1 MSETANSSSSL
12 LTERQRKLAG
22 SAIGFVSL
30 AVIVWLLAFSFTL
43 FAKFIGHFSGVLWPI
58 TTAGVAALVLRPAV
72 TQLEERLK
80 LSRIASVVILYA
92 LVGLA
97 LGGGL
102 LLIIPTIVE
111 QLLDFIA
118 FLPVVWER
126 ANDYV
131 QEHYPAW
138 IEIAQRHAENDTIKS
153 ILSSV
158 SGEWKTLLGSAVPSL
173 KAAGLGALGIFGFVA
188 SLAIV
193 PIYLFFF
200 LLSRRDPTGSLDKQ
214 LTFLKESVREDVVFL
229 VQNFIGIVVSFFR
242 GQLLIGLIMG
252 MLLTIGFWL
261 VGLKFALVLGL
272 TLGILNIIPYLG
284 TIVGLSLTL
293 PLAFF
298 QPEGGW
304 MLLGLTLGVFIL
316 VQNIEGWFLTPKI
329 MGDRTG
335 LHPVVIIFAVFFWGA
350 AFNGILGMVL
360 AIPLTA
366 FFVTAWRLAQQK
378 YFSALGDESPART

>member
-1 MSETANSSSSL
+1 MSESAEPTSRFLS
-12 LTERQRKLAG
+12 ERQRKLAG
-22 SAIGFVSL
+22 FAIGFVSL
-30 AVIVWLLAFSFTL
+30 AIILWLLGQSFTL
-43 FAKFIGHFSGVLWPI
+43 FAKFIGHFSSVLWPI

-72 TQLEERLK
+72 SLLEERMK
-80 LSRIASVVILYA
+80 LSRVASVVILYA

-97 LGGGL
+97 FGSFL
-102 LLIIPTIVE
+102 LLIIPAVVE

-118 FLPVVWER
+118 FVPVVWER
-126 ANDYV
+126 ANEYV
-131 QEHYPAW
+131 QARYPAW
-138 IEIAQRHAENDTIKS
+138 IEVAQRHADNDTVKS
-153 ILSSV
+153 
-158 SGEWKTLLGSAVPSL
+158 LLGSLTGEIQSLLGNAVPSL
-173 KAAGLGALGIFGFVA
+173 KAAGLGALGVFGFIA

-200 LLSRRDPTGSLDKQ
+200 LLSRRDPTGSLGKQ
-214 LTFLKESVREDVVFL
+214 LTFLNDDIRKDVVFL

-242 GQLLIGLIMG
+242 GQLLIGVIMG
-252 MLLTIGFWL
+252 LLLTVGFWA

-284 TIVGLSLTL
+284 TIVGLGITL

-298 QPEGGW
+298 QTEGGW
-304 MLLGLTLGVFIL
+304 VLLALTLAVFIV

-350 AFNGILGMVL
+350 AFNGILGMIL

-366 FFVTAWRLAQQK
+366 FFVTAWRLARQK
-378 YFSALGDESPART
+378 YFSVSA

>member
-1 MSETANSSSSL
+1 MSESSETRPSL
-12 LTERQRKLAG
+12 LTDRQRRLVGFAL
-22 SAIGFVSL
+22 GFVAL
-30 AVIVWLLAFSFTL
+30 ATIAWLSAVSFIV
-43 FAKFIGHFSGVLWPI
+43 FARLVGFFADVLWPI
-58 TTAGVAALVLRPAV
+58 TAAGVAALVLRPAV
-72 TQLEERLK
+72 TLLEERMK
-80 LSRIASVVILYA
+80 LTRVASVTILYA
-92 LVGLA
+92 LVALA
-97 LGGGL
+97 GGGFL
-102 LLIIPTIVE
+102 VLIIPAIIE

-118 FLPVVWER
+118 FVPVAWASAREFVE
-126 ANDYV
+126 AN
-131 QEHYPAW
+131 YPAW
-138 IEIAQRHAENDTIKS
+138 VEIAQRHAENPTVKS
-153 ILSSV
+153 LLS
-158 SGEWKTLLGSAVPSL
+158 GITAEANNLLSTAIPSIR
-173 KAAGLGALGIFGFVA
+173 AAGAGALGVFGFAA

-214 LTFLKESVREDVVFL
+214 LTFLEKGIRDDVVFL
-229 VQNFIGIVVSFFR
+229 VRNFIDIVVSFFR

-252 MLLTIGFWL
+252 LLLTLGFWL

-298 QPEGGW
+298 QPDGGW
-304 MLLGLTLGVFIL
+304 VLLALTLVVFII

-335 LHPVVIIFAVFFWGA
+335 LHPVTIIFAVFFWGT
-350 AFNGILGMVL
+350 AFDGILGMIL

-366 FFVTAWRLAQQK
+366 FFVTAWRLARQK
-378 YFSALGDESPART
+378 YFHTV

>member
-1 MSETANSSSSL
+1 MSEPVESTSRL

-22 SAIGFVSL
+22 FAIGFVSL
-30 AVIVWLLAFSFTL
+30 AIILWLLGQSFAL
-43 FAKFIGHFSGVLWPI
+43 FADFIGHFSSVLWPI

-72 TQLEERLK
+72 TLLEERLK
-80 LSRIASVVILYA
+80 LSRVASVVILYA
-92 LVGLA
+92 LVALA
-97 LGGGL
+97 FGGFL
-102 LLIIPTIVE
+102 LLIIPAIVE

-118 FLPVVWER
+118 FVPVVWER
-126 ANDYV
+126 ANVYV
-131 QEHYPAW
+131 TAHYPAW
-138 IEIAQRHAENDTIKS
+138 IEVAQRHAENETVKS
-153 ILSSV
+153 ILTSLT
-158 SGEWKTLLGSAVPSL
+158 GEIKTLLGGTVPSL
-173 KAAGLGALGIFGFVA
+173 KAAGMGALGIFGFAA

-200 LLSRRDPTGSLDKQ
+200 LLSRRDPTGSLGTQ
-214 LTFLKESVREDVVFL
+214 LTFLQGEVRKDVVFL
-229 VQNFIGIVVSFFR
+229 VQNFIEIVVSFFR

-252 MLLTIGFWL
+252 LLLTLGFWA

-272 TLGILNIIPYLG
+272 SLGILNIIPYLG
-284 TIVGLSLTL
+284 TIVGLSVTL

-298 QPEGGW
+298 QTEGGW
-304 MLLGLTLGVFIL
+304 VLLALTLAVFVL

-329 MGDRTG
+329 MGERTG

-350 AFNGILGMVL
+350 AFNGILGMIL

-378 YFSALGDESPART
+378 YFSA

>member
-1 MSETANSSSSL
+1 MSDQSATPSRF
-12 LTERQRKLAG
+12 LTDRQRKLAG
-22 SAIGFVSL
+22 FAIGFVSL
-30 AVIVWLLAFSFTL
+30 AVIVWLLALSFTL
-43 FAKFIGHFSGVLWPI
+43 LAKFIGHFSSVLWPI

-72 TQLEERLK
+72 SFLEERLK
-80 LSRIASVVILYA
+80 LGRVASVVILYT

-97 LGGGL
+97 FGSFL
-102 LLIIPTIVE
+102 LLIIPSVVE

-118 FLPVVWER
+118 FVPVVWER
-126 ANDYV
+126 ANTFV
-131 QEHYPAW
+131 ETNYPAW
-138 IEIAQRHAENDTIKS
+138 MEIAQRHANNETIKS
-153 ILSSV
+153 ILTSLSTEV
-158 SGEWKTLLGSAVPSL
+158 KSLMASTVPSL
-173 KAAGLGALGIFGFVA
+173 KAAGLGALGLFGFAA

-200 LLSRRDPTGSLDKQ
+200 LLSRKDPTGGLQRQ
-214 LTFLKESVREDVVFL
+214 LTFLNEDLRKDVVFL

-252 MLLTIGFWL
+252 LLLTLGFSL

-284 TIVGLSLTL
+284 TIVGLSLSL

-298 QPEGGW
+298 QTGGGW
-304 MLLGLTLGVFIL
+304 PLAAMTLGVFIL

-350 AFNGILGMVL
+350 AFQGILGMVRNTSPGQSVSGL
-360 AIPLTA
+360 WGRRTN
-366 FFVTAWRLAQQK
+366 RLA
-378 YFSALGDESPART
+378 

>member
-1 MSETANSSSSL
+1 MSEPVESTSRL

-22 SAIGFVSL
+22 FAIGFVSL
-30 AVIVWLLAFSFTL
+30 AIILWLLGQSFSL
-43 FAKFIGHFSGVLWPI
+43 FADFIGHFSSVLWPI

-72 TQLEERLK
+72 TLLEERLK
-80 LSRIASVVILYA
+80 FSRVASVVILYA
-92 LVGLA
+92 LVALA
-97 LGGGL
+97 FGGFL
-102 LLIIPTIVE
+102 LLIIPAIVE

-118 FLPVVWER
+118 FAPVVWER
-126 ANDYV
+126 ANVYV
-131 QEHYPAW
+131 TAHYPAW
-138 IEIAQRHAENDTIKS
+138 IEVVARHAENETIKS
-153 ILSSV
+153 ILTSL
-158 SGEWKTLLGSAVPSL
+158 SGEIKTLVGGTVPSL
-173 KAAGLGALGIFGFVA
+173 KAAGMGALGLFGFAA

-200 LLSRRDPTGSLDKQ
+200 LLSRRDPIGNLGTQ
-214 LTFLKESVREDVVFL
+214 LTFLQGEVRKDVVFL
-229 VQNFIGIVVSFFR
+229 VQNFIEIVVSFFR

-252 MLLTIGFWL
+252 LLLTVGFWA

-284 TIVGLSLTL
+284 TIVGLSVTL

-298 QPEGGW
+298 QIEGGW
-304 MLLGLTLGVFIL
+304 VLLALTLAVFVL

-329 MGDRTG
+329 MGERTG

-350 AFNGILGMVL
+350 AFNGILGMIL

-378 YFSALGDESPART
+378 YFSA